1 MEEFPDVPDGLDN
14 MECDGLL
21 SDLDSLPDPP
31 GHPNEVHSPPDHQ
44 NQEVTQPLTS
54 ESDGNAFRGMWDQEV
69 VSPPGEDPLNTAL
82 GAFVNGA
89 FVNGAFDNG
98 FEVSQGKQT

>member
-21 SDLDSLPDPP
+21 SDLDSLPDC
-31 GHPNEVHSPPDHQ
+31 HPNEVHPPPDHP

-54 ESDGNAFRGMWDQEV
+54 ESDGNTFRGMWDQEV
-69 VSPPGEDPLNTAL
+69 VSPPGEDSLNTAL
-82 GAFVNGA
+82 
-89 FVNGAFDNG
+89 GAFDNG